1 MDDIKDLKP
10 EQLCR
15 RCDPN
20 QLRFQTTAELP
31 DLQEII
37 GQSRALEAIR
47 FGIGVTNSGYNIYA
61 LGPAGLGKHSVTTQL
76 LTEHS
81 RDQPSPP
88 DWCYV
93 YNFDDPQRPNA
104 IELPPGMG
112 RSLRDDMAHL
122 IDDLR
127 SAIPSLFESEEYRSR
142 AQEINEEFKE
152 RRDEAIAAIQVQA
165 REHNTDLIRTP
176 SGFALAPTRNGEVLS
191 SEEFEGLPEDEQK
204 RLSAAV
210 EKFQARLKEVFRQ
223 LPQWRKETRE
233 KLQALNREMAITAA
247 GHQVDAL
254 RGKYAGHAKVLAYLK
269 AVQEDVIGHIDDF
282 RQQEEP
288 APALFAL
295 PDGHGPSF
303 RRYAVNVVVDRSTST
318 GVPIHY
324 EDNPSH
330 QNLVGR
336 LEHVAMLGAL
346 VTDFSMI
353 RAGALLRANGGYL
366 LLDAHKLLTQPFAW
380 EGLKRA
386 LRSRELR
393 IESVER
399 LLSLVNTST
408 LEPEP
413 IPLNV
418 KVVLLGDRLLYY
430 LLCEYDPDF
439 ADLFKVAA
447 DFEEE
452 LGRDSQSETL
462 YAQLIATIAR
472 KHQLRPF
479 RRDAVARLIERA
491 GRLSGDSEKLTTHL
505 RSIADLLCESAHFA
519 AAAGAATVSAA
530 HVQQAIDAQIRRASR
545 VQERLLESIRRGTT
559 LITTQGEAVGQINGL
574 SVVGLGGYTS
584 FGVPHRI
591 TARVRLG
598 EGELIDIEREVELGG
613 PIHSKGVL
621 ILAGFLGGR
630 YAADLPLSLTATLV
644 FEQSYGEVEG
654 DSASSAELYA
664 LLSAL
669 AQTPLKQSLAVTG
682 SVNQQG
688 EVQAIGSVNEKI
700 EGFFDVCVLRGL
712 TGEQGVLI
720 PAANVPHLMLRR
732 DVVEAAEQGLFRI
745 YPVTHIDQGLSLLT
759 GVTAGEA
766 DAEGNFPEDSLN
778 DRVRARLQEFADL
791 RHSFVAAGRGAE
803 LL

>member
-1 MDDIKDLKP
+1 MNETRELRP

-15 RCDPN
+15 RCDPD
-20 QLRFQTTAELP
+20 QLRFETTAELP

-47 FGIGVTNSGYNIYA
+47 FGIGIGNTGYNIYA

-81 RDQPSPP
+81 RYQPSPP

-93 YNFDDPQRPNA
+93 YNFDDPQRPGA
-104 IELPPGMG
+104 LELPPGMG
-112 RSLRDDMAHL
+112 RILRDDMAQL

-127 SAIPSLFESEEYRSR
+127 AAIPSLFESEEYRSR

-152 RRDEAIAAIQVQA
+152 RQDEAFAAIQVQA

-191 SEEFEGLPEDEQK
+191 SEEFEALPEEEQK

-210 EKFQARLKEVFRQ
+210 EEFQARLKEVLRQ
-223 LPQWRKETRE
+223 VPQWRKEVRE
-233 KLQALNREMAITAA
+233 KLKALNREMAITAA

-254 RGKYAGHAKVLAYLK
+254 RGKYAEQAKVLAYLK
-269 AVQEDVIGHIDDF
+269 AVEEDIISHIDDF
-282 RQQEEP
+282 RQQEEA
-288 APALFAL
+288 APTLFAM
-295 PDGHGPSF
+295 PDGQSPSF
-303 RRYAVNVVVDRSTST
+303 RRYVVNVVVDRSSST

-336 LEHVAMLGAL
+336 LEYVAMLGAL

-353 RAGALLRANGGYL
+353 RAGALHRANGGYL
-366 LLDAHKLLTQPFAW
+366 LLDAHKLLSQPFAW

-393 IESVER
+393 FESVER
-399 LLSLVNTST
+399 LLSLVSTST

-479 RRDAVARLIERA
+479 QRDAVARLIEHA
-491 GRLSGDSEKLTTHL
+491 GRLSGDTEKLTTHL
-505 RSIADLLCESAHFA
+505 RSIADVLCESAHFA
-519 AAAGAATVSAA
+519 AAAETVSAA

-574 SVVGLGGYTS
+574 SVVGLGGYS

-621 ILAGFLGGR
+621 ILAGFLGSR
-630 YAADLPLSLTATLV
+630 YAADLPLSLAATLV
-644 FEQSYGEVEG
+644 FEQSYSEVEG

-688 EVQAIGSVNEKI
+688 EVQAIGAVNEKI
-700 EGFFDVCVLRGL
+700 EGFFAVCVLRGL
-712 TGEQGVLI
+712 TGEQGVLV

-732 DVVEAAEQGLFRI
+732 DVVEAVEQGLFHI

-759 GVTAGEA
+759 GLVAGET
-766 DAEGNFPEDSLN
+766 DAQGNFPEATFN
-778 DRVRARLQEFADL
+778 GRVRARLHDFADL
-791 RHSFVAAGRGAE
+791 RQFFVAPGRGAE
-803 LL
+803 LP